1 MYKQISLP
9 PCHSANLTNQSLSDL
24 IRMGGPGRG
33 TCLEAAL
40 TGMKG
45 TAIVPVSIFLPVAVS
60 LPLFGSFMLGD
71 IL

>member
-9 PCHSANLTNQSLSDL
+9 PCHSADLTNQSLSDV
-24 IRMGGPGRG
+24 IRMGGPGRR

-40 TGMKG
+40 TVMKG
-45 TAIVPVSIFLPVAVS
+45 TAIVPMSIFLSVAVS
-60 LPLFGSFMLGD
+60 LPLLGCFMLGG